1 MAWCLHNEQRLCL
14 VSGLVIICYYYD
26 QYEVN
31 HLYKNLFLFF
41 LMFIFERERQRAGGE
56 GQREKE
62 TQNPKEAPRSEVS
75 AQILTGG
82 WNSQT
87 VRS

>member
-1 MAWCLHNEQRLCL
+1 
-14 VSGLVIICYYYD
+14 
-26 QYEVN
+26 
-31 HLYKNLFLFF
+31 
-41 LMFIFERERQRAGGE
+41 MFIFERERQRAGGE